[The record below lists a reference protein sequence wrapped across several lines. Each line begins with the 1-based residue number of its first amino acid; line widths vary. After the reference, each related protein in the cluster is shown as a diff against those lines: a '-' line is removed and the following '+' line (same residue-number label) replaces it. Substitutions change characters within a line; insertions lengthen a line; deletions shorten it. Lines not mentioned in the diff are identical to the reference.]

1 MMKTRIPL
9 LLLSLLVVC
18 ITAPAWAQASNETVN
33 IREPID
39 FIATACNGETVILT
53 GEAHVVQHAV
63 GTPGET
69 GHTTFHTNFHLE
81 GTGSA
86 GTRYVVNE
94 TVNGSI
100 ESTLNAAQ
108 VFSSIG
114 NLHVNAQG
122 NADNFVVRT
131 TIHTT
136 VNANGEI
143 TSQSFEFETDCNG

>member
-1 MMKTRIPL
+1 MKARIPL
-9 LLLSLLVVC
+9 VLLSLTVLFLA
-18 ITAPAWAQASNETVN
+18 APAWAQASNTMAN
-33 IREPID
+33 FTEPID
-39 FIATACNGETVILT
+39 FIATACNGETVIIS
-53 GEAHVVQHAV
+53 GEAHVVQQSV

-69 GHTTFHTNFHLE
+69 GHSTFHTNFHLD
-81 GTGSA
+81 GIGSS

-100 ESTLNAAQ
+100 EATIGAAQ
-108 VFSSIG
+108 VFSSVG
-114 NLHVNAQG
+114 TLHVNAVG
-122 NADNFVVRT
+122 STDNLVVQT